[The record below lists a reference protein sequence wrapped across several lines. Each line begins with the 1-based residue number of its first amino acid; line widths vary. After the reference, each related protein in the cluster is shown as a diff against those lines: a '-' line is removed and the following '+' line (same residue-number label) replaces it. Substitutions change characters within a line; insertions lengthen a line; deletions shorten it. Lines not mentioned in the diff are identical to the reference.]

1 MRSSVLIAV
10 CSLLIPIPKV
20 AAEELPKPTAHE
32 TRNIEGWTVLVDHRL
47 LEPADE
53 ALGKRS
59 LMLLQGHLQRIN
71 DVVAPD
77 RLEKLHAVTIQ
88 LDLNHGALKTMQ
100 YHPSKDW
107 LVNNGYSADLARR
120 VHISDASRFADVRH
134 QHVQPWCVLHELAHA
149 YHDQVLGFE
158 EPRVKSVWEKY
169 KASGHGDSVLHVD
182 GHLRRHYALTNQM
195 EFFAEMSE
203 CYFGTNDFF
212 PFVHAELKQ
221 AEPEVY
227 ALLRDVWGPP
237 AWERPEK
244 EKPPEAKAVQNP

>member
-1 MRSSVLIAV
+1 MRI
-10 CSLLIPIPKV
+10 SLLL
-20 AAEELPKPTAHE
+20 AACGLSLPLLRAAGELPKPTAHE

-47 LEPADE
+47 LETTDE

-107 LVNNGYSADLARR
+107 LVSHGYSADLAKR

-134 QHVQPWCVLHELAHA
+134 QHIQPWCVLHELSHA

-158 EPRVKSVWEKY
+158 EPRVKAVWEKY

-182 GHLRRHYALTNQM
+182 GHMRRHYALTNQK

-212 PFVHAELKQ
+212 PFVHSELKQ

-227 ALLRDVWGPP
+227 ALLRDVWGAP
-237 AWERPEK
+237 AWEKPEK
-244 EKPPEAKAVQNP
+244 TAAR